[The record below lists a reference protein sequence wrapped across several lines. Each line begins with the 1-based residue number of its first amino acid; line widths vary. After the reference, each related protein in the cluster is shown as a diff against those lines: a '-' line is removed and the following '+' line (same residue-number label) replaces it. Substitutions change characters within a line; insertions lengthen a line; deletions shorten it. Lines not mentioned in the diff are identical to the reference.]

1 MANITEISCER
12 IANIRAFS
20 QGININ
26 KVVSDSAKELLELE
40 DACRNLVANEQ
51 EKRYRQDS
59 MPTLAEP
66 KVKLADIRLA
76 SQACQTGGSEESS
89 ASRAAGQQEP
99 GFSANASLLGSMAT
113 LRKLLHAGNLE
124 DLRNQLALITA
135 EKTAIRLQG
144 EKLLSIF
151 EKSLTQ
157 LEEANKQLE
166 ESQQAL
172 KDANNHVNDLTEQ
185 QKSLQEQYEYAN
197 QQLSQ
202 TQDELAQARAKRAE
216 IPEPPQT
223 EDQQKSYQQL
233 SEKINQLQKQLD
245 TQQGNVQTLTE
256 KQASLA
262 DKLTDAKQIVTQ
274 LDANVHKA
282 AQAAIEKAQQAD
294 QHRSAINK
302 LVDSAPRKVPID
314 GDNLENALALLT
326 QLTAQLKKTLGEDA
340 IKNMRRQQDVI
351 EALNEASRKDQEKK
365 ANEAD
370 EAQRKAEAASK
381 AAGCISKT
389 LGIIMLVVSVVAT
402 VVTFGTAGPLMMAV
416 AAIGLAMAVA
426 DVVLEANGCS
436 TLMEMAANEIAKGV
450 SSLLIQCGVAPE
462 KAKQIANIVGMVVA
476 AVAFLALSLLSVSS
490 FVKNAGT
497 AVAKTL
503 QTGTKMAANV
513 LKSAAKALSDKF
525 INILMKIFSKT
536 GKLTQQFTKFAK
548 NTKEVIKLSDVTA
561 RRIEM
566 GTKGANMVMGVTKS
580 AVGGGLNLYASAQI
594 SDMKALLGAL
604 IKDNES
610 IQAWVR
616 ALEALIKSWAKDF
629 DQHST
634 DFDNMLTA
642 TNESGRT
649 KANLMKSSYA

>member
-1 MANITEISCER
+1 M
-12 IANIRAFS
+12 
-20 QGININ
+20 
-26 KVVSDSAKELLELE
+26 
-40 DACRNLVANEQ
+40 
-51 EKRYRQDS
+51 
-59 MPTLAEP
+59 
-66 KVKLADIRLA
+66 
-76 SQACQTGGSEESS
+76 
-89 ASRAAGQQEP
+89 
-99 GFSANASLLGSMAT
+99 
-113 LRKLLHAGNLE
+113 
-124 DLRNQLALITA
+124 
-135 EKTAIRLQG
+135 
-144 EKLLSIF
+144 
-151 EKSLTQ
+151 
-157 LEEANKQLE
+157 
-166 ESQQAL
+166 
-172 KDANNHVNDLTEQ
+172 
-185 QKSLQEQYEYAN
+185 
-197 QQLSQ
+197 
-202 TQDELAQARAKRAE
+202 
-216 IPEPPQT
+216 
-223 EDQQKSYQQL
+223 
-233 SEKINQLQKQLD
+233 
-245 TQQGNVQTLTE
+245 
-256 KQASLA
+256 
-262 DKLTDAKQIVTQ
+262 
-274 LDANVHKA
+274 HKA
-282 AQAAIEKAQQAD
+282 AQVATEKAQQAD

-302 LVDSAPRKVPID
+302 LVDSAPRKVLID

-326 QLTAQLKKTLGEDA
+326 LLTAQLKKTLGEDA

-365 ANEAD
+365 TNEAD
-370 EAQRKAEAASK
+370 EAQRKAQAASK

-426 DVVLEANGCS
+426 DVVLEANGCR
-436 TLMEMAANEIAKGV
+436 TLMEMAANEIVKGV

-490 FVKNAGT
+490 FVKNAEA
-497 AVAKTL
+497 AVAKAL
-503 QTGTKMAANV
+503 QAGTKMAANM
-513 LKSAAKALSDKF
+513 LKSKAKSLSEKF

-566 GTKGANMVMGVTKS
+566 GTKSANMVMGVTKS
-580 AVGGGLNLYASAQI
+580 AVGGGLNLYASAQT